1 MRIKKIVAMLL
12 CASVF
17 FTGAGV
23 TNCVGYAVENAE
35 SPEKDMKANSW
46 RFSDGQPIEQG
57 RSVQMYSAESDSSN
71 AWRKVNGRYV
81 NSKGEVIPGA
91 EKKGI
96 DVSEWN
102 EKINWEEAIADG
114 VEYAIIRC
122 GWGMDY
128 TDQDDDWWEYNVSEC
143 ERLGIPYGVY
153 LYSYATNTDR
163 ASSEADHALRLLQG
177 HHPSYPVYFDME
189 DSSTQDVGNAMLG
202 SIAKTFCDKVSA
214 AGYRVGIY
222 ASLNWW
228 NTYLTDPVFNNGA
241 WSKWVA
247 QWSDACTYT
256 GAYDMWQCTEKGS
269 VQGINGNVDL
279 NFWMVKSSDAEPVD
293 VADPYVIRYSSHMQ
307 SFGWGEEVN
316 NGCQTGVTG
325 YAKRMEAF
333 KINVGEG
340 YGDLGVEYQAYVN
353 GDGWQ
358 QPVSNGEVAGTIGE
372 AKAIGAVKISLTGSE
387 SEKYDIYYR
396 THCQTYGWLGWA
408 KNGEAAGNQGY
419 DKRMEAL
426 QIAVVEK
433 GAQAPGSTEDAFR
446 KMPTSVIYRS
456 CVQGTGWQNPV
467 ADGAESG
474 STGQAKS
481 LEGICVKIENT
492 DCEGGVAYDVYM
504 QSYGWLGEKSD
515 YAENGIP
522 QGNKRMEAM
531 KIYLTGELAEYYD
544 IYYRTHVQGFGW
556 LDWAKNGEIAGTL
569 DYAKR
574 IEAIQIQLV
583 EKGSAAPGNTGTSYK
598 KAVIACSAHVQ
609 TLGWSSTVH
618 DSETVGTTG
627 LAKRLEAIKIAAV
640 DKKLNSNIR
649 FRVHVQTYGW
659 QNWREGGEIAG
670 TTGEAKRLEAV
681 QIELT
686 GELAE
691 QYDIYY
697 RTHCQS
703 YGWLGWAKNGELAGT
718 EGLSKRMEAMQI
730 VLVEKGGI
738 APGETKGAFVK

>member
-17 FTGAGV
+17 FTGVGV
-23 TNCVGYAVENAE
+23 TNCVGYAVESTE

-102 EKINWEEAIADG
+102 EKINWEAAIADG

-222 ASLNWW
+222 ASLSWW
-228 NTYLTDPVFNNGA
+228 NTYLTDPVFNNGS

-269 VQGINGNVDL
+269 IQGINGNVDL

-293 VADPYVIRYSSHMQ
+293 VEDPNVIRYSSHMQ
-307 SFGWGEEVN
+307 SFGWGDEVN
-316 NGCQTGVTG
+316 NGCQTGMTG

-358 QPVSNGEVAGTIGE
+358 QPVSNGEVAGTTGE
-372 AKAIGAVKISLTGSE
+372 AKAIGAVKISLTGIE
-387 SEKYDIYYR
+387 ADKYDIYYR

-419 DKRMEAL
+419 DKRVEAL
-426 QIAVVEK
+426 QIAV
-433 GAQAPGSTEDAFR
+433 
-446 KMPTSVIYRS
+446 
-456 CVQGTGWQNPV
+456 
-467 ADGAESG
+467 
-474 STGQAKS
+474 
-481 LEGICVKIENT
+481 
-492 DCEGGVAYDVYM
+492 
-504 QSYGWLGEKSD
+504 
-515 YAENGIP
+515 
-522 QGNKRMEAM
+522 
-531 KIYLTGELAEYYD
+531 
-544 IYYRTHVQGFGW
+544 
-556 LDWAKNGEIAGTL
+556 
-569 DYAKR
+569 
-574 IEAIQIQLV
+574 V
-583 EKGSAAPGNTGTSYK
+583 EKGSAAPGNTGIPYK

-609 TLGWSSTVH
+609 TLGWSNTVH
-618 DSETVGTTG
+618 DGETVGTTG
-627 LAKRLEAIKIAAV
+627 MAKRLEAVKIAAV
-640 DKKLNSNIR
+640 DEKLNSNIR

-718 EGLSKRMEAMQI
+718 EGVSKRMEAMQI
-730 VLVEKGGI
+730 VLVEKGGN
-738 APGETKGAFVK
+738 APGDTKGAFVK